1 MKILVTGATGQLG
14 GKIVEFLL
22 NKVAVSAIIAGTT
35 NPASE
40 KAQALIA
47 QGIEVRKTD
56 FEDQQSLVTAF
67 EGVDK
72 LFIVSTFGDIETTT
86 RHQKNAVEAAKVVAV
101 KQIVYSSAPRADES
115 DFVLAGPH
123 RVREN
128 IIKEAGIPYVFVR
141 NNWYVENEL
150 GTIQQCLKGAP
161 WVTAA
166 GEGTVGW
173 VLRADL
179 AEATANVLATDGH
192 DNKVY
197 ELGGENLT
205 QADFVTA
212 LNEVTGKEISVMNVD
227 DKTYSAMLEQ
237 ANVPAEMIGMLTMV
251 QQGIREG
258 GLENN
263 STDLEMLLGRK
274 PASVKEALQQLLA

>member
-1 MKILVTGATGQLG
+1 MKIFVSGATGHLG
-14 GKIVEFLL
+14 GKIVEFLARKL
-22 NKVAVSAIIAGTT
+22 PTTDIIAGTT

-40 KAQALIA
+40 KALSLTA
-47 QGIEVRKTD
+47 QGIEVRKAD
-56 FEDQQSLVTAF
+56 FEDQASLVEAF
-67 EGVDK
+67 TGINKV
-72 LFIVSTFGDIETTT
+72 FIVSTFGDLESYVRQQT
-86 RHQKNAVEAAKVVAV
+86 NAVEAAKQAGV
-101 KQIVYSSAPRADES
+101 KQLVYSSAPRADVS
-115 DFVLAGPH
+115 QFILASPH
-123 RVREN
+123 LVREN
-128 IIKEAGIPYVFVR
+128 IIKESGIPYVFVR

-150 GTIQQCLKGAP
+150 GTIQQCLNGSP
-161 WVTAA
+161 WVTSA
-166 GEGTVGW
+166 GEGKVGW

-212 LNEVTGKEISVMNVD
+212 LNEVTGKEVSVMNVD
-227 DKTYSAMLEQ
+227 DATYSAMLEQ
-237 ANVPAEMIGMLTMV
+237 ANLPAEMIGMLTMI

-263 STDLEMLLGRK
+263 LSDLEMLLGRK
-274 PASVKEALQQLLA
+274 PAGVKEALQQLLA